1 VLGHITKFNPK
12 WSLLI
17 ILPVVT
23 SINYQPNINNRFS
36 FILSPQGN
44 YYKISAGAITIAD
57 TSLIAKKIN
66 LQTGS
71 LKSGLSWSKKINNRF
86 EWYLETGIL
95 MGNRITLANKD
106 FTLSENINSSGYFQ
120 IGLNI
125 TLNPNRLDMGI
136 KRSNNNGNNSKKGF
150 NPSLYNIER
159 LYLD

>member
-1 VLGHITKFNPK
+1 
-12 WSLLI
+12 
-17 ILPVVT
+17 
-23 SINYQPNINNRFS
+23 
-36 FILSPQGN
+36 
-44 YYKISAGAITIAD
+44 
-57 TSLIAKKIN
+57 
-66 LQTGS
+66 
-71 LKSGLSWSKKINNRF
+71 
-86 EWYLETGIL
+86 